1 MSTSPSPSSQVPL
14 HEAPTTINENK
25 SVSASGSDAPAADAV
40 RAQASEGPAALSTT
54 SAVAGDTKDDTA
66 SAETTGQSNGQGSP
80 AAASA
85 SPTNE
90 DAKVTVTGPE
100 PSSRGQT
107 PSAKATEDK
116 AKGDRSPADTPS
128 LSATHGPRIPTPS
141 SRTSTPPLHAT
152 AAGKKKFSSVS
163 VTKEFLS
170 KAASPAP
177 ATAKSGECW
186 I

>member
-1 MSTSPSPSSQVPL
+1 MSTSPSPSTQVHL
-14 HEAPTTINENK
+14 HEAPTSTNENK

-40 RAQASEGPAALSTT
+40 RAQEPEGPAVPSTT
-54 SAVAGDTKDDTA
+54 SAVSVSGDKNGDAA
-66 SAETTGQSNGQGSP
+66 SAGTTGQSGGLDKP
-80 AAASA
+80 AAVSDNAGK
-85 SPTNE
+85 E

-100 PSSRGQT
+100 PTSRVQT
-107 PSAKATEDK
+107 PAAKATDDK
-116 AKGDRSPADTPS
+116 AKVDGSPS
-128 LSATHGPRIPTPS
+128 LPATHGPRIPTPS

-177 ATAKSGECW
+177 AAAKLGE
-186 I
+186 